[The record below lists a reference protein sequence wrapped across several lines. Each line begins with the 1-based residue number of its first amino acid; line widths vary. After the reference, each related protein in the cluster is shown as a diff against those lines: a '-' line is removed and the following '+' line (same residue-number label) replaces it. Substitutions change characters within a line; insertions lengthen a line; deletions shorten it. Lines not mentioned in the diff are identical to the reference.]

1 MDWVYSYGG
10 PKVQNIQEWILK
22 LANDG
27 ENPCGNLSTDC
38 NPNPEYSQCILY
50 PEANFVWFAVATF
63 SNYLGNMANAI
74 LNSQQI
80 LTDYTGNMV
89 GEFYTPQIV
98 SQTALLRISLI
109 EALSFWV
116 CL

>member
-1 MDWVYSYGG
+1 MGWTYGIGG

-27 ENPCGNLSTDC
+27 ENPCGALSTDC
-38 NPNPEYSQCILY
+38 NPNPEFSQCQQY
-50 PEANFVWFAVATF
+50 PEANFVWFAIAAF

-74 LNSQQI
+74 LDSQQI

-89 GEFYTPQIV
+89 GEFFTAQLV
-98 SQTALLRISLI
+98 SHVAPMGRWVVGASLV
-109 EALSFWV
+109 LSLF
-116 CL
+116 